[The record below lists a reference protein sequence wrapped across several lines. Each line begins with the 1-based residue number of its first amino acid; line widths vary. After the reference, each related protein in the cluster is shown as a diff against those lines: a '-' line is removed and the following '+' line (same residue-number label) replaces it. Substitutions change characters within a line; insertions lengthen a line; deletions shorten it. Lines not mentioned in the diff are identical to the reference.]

1 MKNTRTAMCLVSF
14 AALLLAGC
22 AQSSA
27 AAPAAPKEAVAA
39 PRRVAHDETVHVAV
53 TLYDL
58 ATKAT
63 LASTELAVE
72 PLRPVAFQTSQ
83 RGSEAVSKL
92 GLRVEPHGELA
103 YAVAV
108 DWDEVTPE
116 GRHVRWAPTLAI
128 APGAKGEAEVVWAE
142 GQGRRIELRLQSEPR

>member
-1 MKNTRTAMCLVSF
+1 MKNTTTAMCVGGF

-22 AQSSA
+22 AQCSA

-39 PRRVAHDETVHVAV
+39 PKRVAHDETVHVAV

-58 ATKAT
+58 ASKAT
-63 LASTELAVE
+63 LASTELALE
-72 PLRPVAFQTSQ
+72 PLRPVGFETFQ
-83 RGSEAVSKL
+83 RGSDAASKL
-92 GLRVEPHGELA
+92 RLRVEPHGEKS

-142 GQGRRIELRLQSEPR
+142 GQGRRIELRLQNEPR

>member
-1 MKNTRTAMCLVSF
+1 MCLASF

-27 AAPAAPKEAVAA
+27 AAPAAPKEAVGA
-39 PRRVAHDETVHVAV
+39 PKRAAHDETVHVVV

-83 RGSEAVSKL
+83 RGSDAVSKL

-103 YAVAV
+103 YAVSV
-108 DWDEVTPE
+108 DWDEVTAE

-128 APGAKGEAEVVWAE
+128 APGATGTAEVVWAAGE
-142 GQGRRIELRLQSEPR
+142 GRRIQLRLSGEPR